1 MRFQNQ
7 TGFDTNSQTN
17 PQTIQIED
25 KAYLSTYFSKVYLWM
40 FVGLLLTA
48 GVAHLFASSDQLM
61 GYLMQNRMLFFG
73 LLFGQ
78 LFLVGGLSLR
88 IHKLSA
94 TAATALF
101 LGYALLNG
109 VTFSIFLLVYS
120 AQSLAT
126 VFAITAGTFAV
137 MSIIGFTTKQDL
149 TSFGRILMMALIG
162 ILIASLVN
170 FFMQNEMMY
179 WIISYIGVAVFV
191 GLIAYDTQ
199 KLKAYAYLEDE
210 EDRKKAAVLGAL
222 TLYLDFV
229 LLFQFLLRLFGSR
242 D

>member
-1 MRFQNQ
+1 MNYQNNMEYK
-7 TGFDTNSQTN
+7 D
-17 PQTIQIED
+17 PQTVHLED
-25 KAYLSTYFSKVYLWM
+25 KELLSSFFSKVYMWM
-40 FVGLLLTA
+40 FAGLMLTA
-48 GVAHLFASSDQLM
+48 GVAFYIANIPGIEVILF
-61 GYLMQNRMLFFG
+61 QNKLLFFG
-73 LLFGQ
+73 ILFGQ

-94 TAATALF
+94 TVATLLF
-101 LGYALLNG
+101 LAYALLNG

-120 AQSLAT
+120 TTSLAS

-149 TSFGRILMMALIG
+149 TSFGRILLMALIG
-162 ILIASLVN
+162 IIIASIVN
-170 FFMQNEMMY
+170 FFMKSEAMY
-179 WIISYIGVAVFV
+179 WIISYVGVAVFV

-199 KLKAYAYLEDE
+199 KLKALAYVDHE
-210 EDRKKAAVLGAL
+210 EDRKKAAIIGAL

-229 LLFQFLLRLFGSR
+229 LLFKYLLRLFGNR

>member
-1 MRFQNQ
+1 MDFHKNMDYK
-7 TGFDTNSQTN
+7 DT
-17 PQTIQIED
+17 QTIQLED
-25 KAYLSTYFSKVYLWM
+25 KQLLSSYFSKVYMWM
-40 FVGLLLTA
+40 FVGLILTA
-48 GVAHLFASSDQLM
+48 GVSFYVANIPNIESILF
-61 GYLMQNRMLFFG
+61 QNRLFFFG

-78 LFLVGGLSLR
+78 LFMVGALSLR

-94 TAATALF
+94 LSATLLF

-149 TSFGRILMMALIG
+149 TSFGRILLMGLIG
-162 ILIASLVN
+162 IIIASLVN
-170 FFMQNEMMY
+170 FFMKSEAMY
-179 WIISYIGVAVFV
+179 WIISYVGVAVFV

-199 KLKAYAYLEDE
+199 KLKAFAYVDNE
-210 EDRKKAAVLGAL
+210 EDKKKGAIIGAL

-229 LLFQFLLRLFGSR
+229 LLFQYLLRLFGNR

>member
-7 TGFDTNSQTN
+7 SGFDSSSTPN

-25 KAYLSTYFSKVYLWM
+25 KAYLSSYFSKVYLWM

-48 GVAHLFASSDQLM
+48 GVAHLFASSEQLM
-61 GYLMQNRMLFFG
+61 GYLMQNRMIFFG
-73 LLFGQ
+73 LLFLQ
-78 LFLVGGLSLR
+78 LFIIGGLSLR
-88 IHKLSA
+88 IQKLTA

-120 AQSLAT
+120 AKSLAT

-162 ILIASLVN
+162 IIIASVVN
-170 FFMQNEMMY
+170 FFMKSEAMY

-199 KLKAYAYLEDE
+199 KLKAFAYLDNE
-210 EDRKKAAVLGAL
+210 EDRKKGAIMGAL

-229 LLFQFLLRLFGSR
+229 LLFQYLLRLFGDR